1 MTYPPQQDERE
12 PGRLLTIGGL
22 ALALVLASLVSLLFN
37 ANAAR
42 EGASRAERNTYN
54 VLVATESFEAAVANA
69 ESALRLFV
77 VTTDQADGTRYYDH
91 WVKAGRQ
98 LANLRYLT
106 YDNPRQRKNIAKL
119 SGLYEQ
125 RGKELAHPA
134 VLATYKRQWAAF
146 KAVSEDAGN
155 PTAAEMRKVLDAI
168 GEEERSRLAERR
180 DHAISVTDWSNLLD
194 AALAGLGALLISS
207 AAWLCYLVLRGIAA
221 RRDTEK
227 RVEEESRRAALLE
240 QAVTRR
246 TVELVE
252 ANNRL
257 RAEVEE
263 RAAAE
268 AQLHQMQKMEAVGQ
282 LSGGIAHD
290 FNNMLAVV
298 IGGLDLAQRRLTRET
313 DEIAR
318 YINNAREG
326 ADRAAQLTQRLLA
339 FARQQPLAPEGVNP
353 GILVSDMADMLAR
366 FLGERISVELAIEP
380 ELWQVW
386 ADKSQLENALLNLAV
401 NARDAMPHGGHL
413 VLGVANRTITPD
425 NQPERSSVAPG
436 DYVVLSVRDS
446 GEGMAPEVIERA
458 LEPFFTTKPVGKGT
472 GLGLSQVFGFVRQ
485 SGGDICIT
493 SLPGMGTT
501 VTLYLPRYQG
511 VASVP
516 AEEPQ
521 LALPVQ
527 PSTPPTRAET
537 ILVVEDEPRVRDAT
551 VSALEDLGYQVI
563 ATDSG
568 EAALAALMRN
578 PHVALLL
585 SDIIMPTMTG
595 PELAVEARKRFP
607 RLPILFTSGYSGPVS
622 DPGGEHAQ
630 LLQSTPMLQKPF
642 TVAKLAAKVQET
654 LATGGISAPRAPET
668 TSAAA

>member
-1 MTYPPQQDERE
+1 MTYPPERNENE
-12 PGRLLTIGGL
+12 PGRLLTIGGM
-22 ALALVLASLVSLLFN
+22 ALALILVSLVSLLFS
-37 ANAAR
+37 ANEAR
-42 EGASRAERNTYN
+42 EDASRAERNTYN
-54 VLVATESFEAAVANA
+54 VLVATESFKAAVANA

-77 VTTDQADGTRYYDH
+77 LTTDQTDGTRYYDH

-106 YDNPRQRKNIAKL
+106 YENPRQRGNIERL
-119 SGLYEQ
+119 SSLYAR

-146 KAVSEDAGN
+146 KAVSEDAEN
-155 PTAAEMRKVLDAI
+155 PTAAEMRKILDAI
-168 GEEERSRLAERR
+168 GDEERRRLAARR
-180 DHAISVTDWSNLLD
+180 DHANLVTDWSNLLD
-194 AALAGLGALLISS
+194 AALAGLGVLLIGS

-227 RVEEESRRAALLE
+227 RIEEESRRAALLE
-240 QAVTRR
+240 HAVTER
-246 TVELVE
+246 TIALVE

-257 RAEVEE
+257 RSEVEE

-268 AQLHQMQKMEAVGQ
+268 AQLRQMQKMEAVGQ

-298 IGGLDLAQRRLTRET
+298 IGGLDLAQRRLSRET
-313 DEIAR
+313 QEIAR

-353 GILVSDMADMLAR
+353 GLLVNDMADMLAR

-380 ELWQVW
+380 DLWHVW

-401 NARDAMPHGGHL
+401 NGRDAMPNGGHL
-413 VLGVANRTITPD
+413 ALGVANRTITPD
-425 NQPERSSVAPG
+425 DQPERTAIPPG
-436 DYVVLSVRDS
+436 DYVVLSVADS
-446 GEGMAPEVIERA
+446 GEGMPPEVIERA

-472 GLGLSQVFGFVRQ
+472 GLGLSQVFGFVQQ
-485 SGGDICIT
+485 SGGDLGIT
-493 SLPGMGTT
+493 SLPGKGTT
-501 VTLYLPRYQG
+501 VTLYLPRYQD
-511 VASVP
+511 VAPVQT
-516 AEEPQ
+516 EEPQ
-521 LALPVQ
+521 LVLPVQ
-527 PSTPPTRAET
+527 PSTPRVRAET

-551 VSALEDLGYQVI
+551 VSALEDLGYRVI
-563 ATDSG
+563 AADSG
-568 EAALAALMRN
+568 EAALEALNRS
-578 PHVALLL
+578 PQIALLL
-585 SDIIMPTMTG
+585 SDVIMPTMTG
-595 PELAVEARKRFP
+595 PELAIEARKRFP
-607 RLPILFTSGYSGPVS
+607 KLPVLFTTGYSGPVS
-622 DPGGEHAQ
+622 EAGGEHAQ
-630 LLQSTPMLQKPF
+630 LLHSTPVLHKPF

-654 LATGGISAPRAPET
+654 LAAGSVSARHDLET